1 MHSVND
7 SVRNLNPIG
16 KLVRKGK
23 GMMKQKIGLPPGTPV
38 FVGERKAESTKI
50 TILDY
55 DEVRVQE
62 KTVNEIEE
70 CFACKETRTVSWI
83 NVDGLHDVGAVE
95 RLAER
100 FDIHPLTLE
109 DIVNT
114 QQRPKM
120 EEYESYLYFVLKML
134 LYDDDSRGIQAE
146 QVSLVLGK
154 NYVISFQEKE
164 GDIFEPIRQRIRS
177 GKGKIRKMG
186 PDYLAY
192 ALIDAVVD
200 HYFVILE
207 RSGEVIEELEE
218 KVVTDPRPETIHDI
232 NRLKRDTIQLRRS
245 VWPLREVI
253 SALERGESPVI
264 QKSTRVYLRDV
275 YDHTIQVID
284 TVETYRDM
292 ISGMHDTYLSSISN
306 RMNEVMK
313 VLTIIA
319 TIFIPLTF
327 IAGIYG
333 MNFQHM
339 PELGW
344 RWSYFAVWGVMA
356 AVAVGMVRYFKRKK
370 WF

>member
-1 MHSVND
+1 MMPQVKKL
-7 SVRNLNPIG
+7 VRNLNPVNR
-16 KLVRKGK
+16 LSRKGRAK
-23 GMMKQKIGLPPGTPV
+23 SGIGLPPGTPV
-38 FVGERKAESTKI
+38 FVGERKAEATKI

-55 DEVRVQE
+55 DESRFEE
-62 KTVNEIEE
+62 KVVKEVEE
-70 CFACKETRTVSWI
+70 CFTCKETQTVSWI
-83 NVDGLHDVGAVE
+83 NVDGLHDVAAVE
-95 RLAER
+95 RLAEK

-120 EEYESYLYFVLKML
+120 EEYENYLYFVLKMIQ
-134 LYDDDSRGIQAE
+134 YDDDSREIQAE
-146 QVSLVLGK
+146 QLSLVLGK

-164 GDIFEPIRQRIRS
+164 GDIFEAIRQRIRG
-177 GKGKIRKMG
+177 GKGRIRKMG

-200 HYFVILE
+200 HYFAILE
-207 RSGEVIEELEE
+207 KSGEVIEELEE
-218 KVVTDPRPETIHDI
+218 NVVADPRPATIHDI
-232 NRLKRDTIQLRRS
+232 HRLKRDMIHLRRS

-253 SALERGESPVI
+253 SALERGESHLI

-327 IAGIYG
+327 IAGVYG

-344 RWSYFAVWGVMA
+344 RWAYFAVWGIMA
-356 AVAVGMVRYFKRKK
+356 AVAAGMVVYFKRKK